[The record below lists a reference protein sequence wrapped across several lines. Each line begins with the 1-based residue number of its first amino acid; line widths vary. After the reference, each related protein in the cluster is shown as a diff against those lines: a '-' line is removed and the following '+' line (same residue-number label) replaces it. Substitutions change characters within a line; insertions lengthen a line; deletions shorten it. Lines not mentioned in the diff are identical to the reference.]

1 MYKSLTN
8 RQTDRQTDRR
18 TDGRRTRSDVKSL
31 ADIVS
36 WAKKKSGLIQI
47 GVPRVRNADLKLN

>member
-8 RQTDRQTDRR
+8 RQTDRQTD
-18 TDGRRTRSDVKSL
+18 GRRTRSDVKSL
-31 ADIVS
+31 ADYVS

>member
-18 TDGRRTRSDVKSL
+18 TDDGTRSDVKSL

>member
-8 RQTDRQTDRR
+8 RQTDRQTE